1 MNLFKTT
8 IKLKGLV
15 KTTSVLIFAVGL
27 LLVAPVAAHA
37 QPPSFDDESPTVVTD
52 APAPID
58 DWVFVLVA
66 AGIIY
71 GLLRGK
77 EYRRKD
83 RNKNT
88 VLHS

>member
-1 MNLFKTT
+1 MNLIKTT
-8 IKLKGLV
+8 INLKGLV
-15 KTTSVLIFAVGL
+15 KRKLVLVFVLGSL
-27 LLVAPVAAHA
+27 LIVPVLAQA

-71 GLLRGK
+71 GLVRAK
-77 EYRRKD
+77 AYKRND
-83 RNKNT
+83 RNKKT
-88 VLHS
+88 MLHS